1 MKKHTSVPA
10 ARRAAAALVALA
22 LAIPAAH
29 AQFLDLF
36 KWGASGGSGSFELGS
51 LSPGS
56 VGNAAGVIE
65 YCMKNNYLDGANVA
79 PVRDGL
85 VGKMRS
91 GQSSAASESDYLEGT
106 RGVLSA
112 SGGYKMSLGG
122 TALKPE
128 FTQKVC
134 VAVLEEAKSML

>member
-1 MKKHTSVPA
+1 MKKHTSAPA
-10 ARRAAAALVALA
+10 ARRAAAVLVALA
-22 LAIPAAH
+22 LAIPAVH

-36 KWGASGGSGSFELGS
+36 KWGASGGSGSSALGS
-51 LSPGS
+51 LSPSS

-65 YCMKNNYLDGANVA
+65 YCMKNKYLDSTNVA

-91 GQSSAASESDYLEGT
+91 GQTSAASESAYLEGT

-112 SGGYKMSLGG
+112 SGGYKMSLSGP
-122 TALKPE
+122 ALKPE
-128 FTQKVC
+128 FTHRVC